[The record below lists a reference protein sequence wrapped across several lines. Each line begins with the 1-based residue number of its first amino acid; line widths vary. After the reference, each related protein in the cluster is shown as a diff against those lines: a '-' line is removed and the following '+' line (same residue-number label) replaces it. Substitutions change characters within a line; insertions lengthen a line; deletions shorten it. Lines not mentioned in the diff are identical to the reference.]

1 VGQNVKRLKKGDQVF
16 GFSSRLG
23 THAEYACLLEEG
35 AAVKPANMSF
45 EEAASV
51 VQGALTALYFLR
63 KGEIESGQKILI
75 YGASGGV
82 GSHAVQLAKHF
93 GAEETGVCRGSKID
107 LVRSLGADKV
117 IDYKKE
123 DFTKTGETYDAIFD
137 TVGKTPVSRSIN
149 ALKEG
154 GRYILATFGLPML
167 IKTLWLL
174 RKSSKKAVFGLVEE
188 NSEELDFLR
197 ELIEAGELRAVIDRC
212 YPIEEAAEAHKYV
225 ESGQKKGSV
234 VVTMRQ
240 NGAS

>member
-1 VGQNVKRLKKGDQVF
+1 VGKSVKRLKKGDQVY

-35 AAVKPANMSF
+35 AALKPTNMSY
-45 EEAASV
+45 EEAAAV

-63 KGEIESGQKILI
+63 KGEIESGHKILI

-93 GAEETGVCRGSKID
+93 GAEVTGVCSSSKMEF
-107 LVRSLGADKV
+107 VKSLGADKV

-123 DFTKTGETYDAIFD
+123 DFTKNGETYDAIFD
-137 TVGKTPVSRSIN
+137 TVGKTPVSSSIK
-149 ALKEG
+149 ALKED
-154 GRYILATFGLPML
+154 GRYILATFGLTML

-197 ELIEAGELRAVIDRC
+197 NLIEREELKAAVDRG
-212 YPIEEAAEAHKYV
+212 YPMEEAAEAHSFV

-234 VVTMRQ
+234 VFTIRQ
-240 NGAS
+240 TEKS